1 MGGLI
6 VLDFIDMKSRRDQQN
21 VYNRMKEGLRRDKAK
36 THILPIS
43 QLGLMEMT
51 RQRHSESVR
60 SAVYDDC
67 PYCKGRGKVKSA
79 ITMSVEIQRKLAE
92 ILKKRQRDES
102 DFQLKI
108 VVHPSVLARFNN
120 EDEKLINEMEKRY
133 YGKLTF

>member
-1 MGGLI
+1 
-6 VLDFIDMKSRRDQQN
+6 
-21 VYNRMKEGLRRDKAK
+21 
-36 THILPIS
+36 
-43 QLGLMEMT
+43 
-51 RQRHSESVR
+51 RHSESVR

-92 ILKKRQRDES
+92 ILKKRERDES

-108 VVHPSVLARFNN
+108 VVHPSVLTRLKT

-133 YGKLTF
+133 YGKLTFRSDPMLHAEEFRIFNGTNNEELARA